1 MDVQPVINLPATQP
15 QTVDVLGT
23 ARVLGE
29 LLSQAPEYR
38 AFLEALKT
46 VNNDLTIQK
55 LSAEIRAHQTA
66 LQWGSDAN
74 GQSADEI
81 VRIKLEMEDL
91 PAMKAYRQAE
101 REVSALFRAV
111 DEIISQEAGV
121 AFAVNAQRSGCGC
134 GG

>member
-1 MDVQPVINLPATQP
+1 MVQPAIAPPPEQS
-15 QTVDVLGT
+15 QTPDALET
-23 ARVLGE
+23 ARALGE
-29 LLSQAPEYR
+29 LLSQTPEYR

-46 VNNDLTIQK
+46 VNNDLAIQK
-55 LSAEIRAHQTA
+55 LSTEIRAHQTT

-74 GQSADEI
+74 GQHADEI
-81 VRIKLEMEDL
+81 VRVKRKMEDL
-91 PAMKAYRQAE
+91 PAMKTYRQAE